1 LIAGPA
7 TFAWLLLVAQL
18 LIFGTAA
25 FALIAPDL
33 PAGAVSEF
41 NRRLATLWRVLAL
54 ALLVISPL
62 AFMDMACGMAQMRW
76 WQVVP
81 LVPEIVR
88 ETDAGRVWIWRTG
101 VVVILA
107 AAAWIPL
114 RARVLAI
121 AMLLLTTLLLILA
134 SITSHAIDFGRLA
147 IAVYFVHQASAGVW
161 IGALAALMLG
171 CAGKPGRDDWIRA
184 VTPRVSTIAFCA
196 VGILTLTGL
205 CNAYERIG
213 FDLYLMIDAMY
224 GRTLLWKLMT
234 FAVIIAFAAHNRFR
248 IVSRLEESSAR
259 EILLRNVAAECVLLA
274 IVLAWSAMLANTP
287 PPH

>member
-1 LIAGPA
+1 MIAGPA
-7 TFAWLLLVAQL
+7 TFAWLLLAAQL

-25 FALIAPDL
+25 FVLLAPDL
-33 PAGAVSEF
+33 PAGASAAF
-41 NRRLATLWRVLAL
+41 HRRLAILWRMLAL
-54 ALLVISPL
+54 ALLVISPF

-76 WQVVP
+76 QQVLP

-88 ETDAGRVWIWRTG
+88 QTDAGRVWIWRMG

-107 AAAWIPL
+107 AAAWIPM
-114 RARVLAI
+114 RARTSAI
-121 AMLLLTTLLLILA
+121 AMLLLTTLLLALA

-147 IAVYFVHQASAGVW
+147 IAVYFVHQACAGVW
-161 IGALAALMLG
+161 IGALAALMIG
-171 CAGKPGRDDWIRA
+171 CIDRPARAEWIRA
-184 VTPRVSTIAFCA
+184 VTPRVSTVAFYA

-213 FDLYLMIDAMY
+213 FDLHLMIDAMY

-234 FAVIIAFAAHNRFR
+234 FAVIIVFAAHNRFR
-248 IVSRLEESSAR
+248 IVARLEESSAR
-259 EILLRNVAAECVLLA
+259 EILVRNVAVECVLLA
-274 IVLAWSAMLANTP
+274 IVLAWSAILANTP

>member
-33 PAGAVSEF
+33 PAGAVSAF
-41 NRRLATLWRVLAL
+41 HRRLAALWRMLAL

-88 ETDAGRVWIWRTG
+88 ETDAGRVWIWRIG

-107 AAAWIPL
+107 TAAWIPL

-147 IAVYFVHQASAGVW
+147 IAVYFVHQACAGVW

-171 CAGKPGRDDWIRA
+171 CVDEPGRADWIRA
-184 VTPRVSTIAFCA
+184 VTPRVSTLAFYA
-196 VGILTLTGL
+196 VGLLTLTGL

-213 FDLYLMIDAMY
+213 FDLHLMIDAMY

-234 FAVIIAFAAHNRFR
+234 FAVIIAFAAHNRLR
-248 IVSRLEESSAR
+248 IVSRLEDSSAR
-259 EILLRNVAAECVLLA
+259 EILIRNVAVECVLLA

>member
-1 LIAGPA
+1 MIAGPA

-33 PAGAVSEF
+33 PACAVSEF

>member
-1 LIAGPA
+1 MIAGPA
-7 TFAWLLLVAQL
+7 TFAWLLLAAQL

-25 FALIAPDL
+25 FALLAPDL
-33 PAGAVSEF
+33 PVSASAAF
-41 NRRLATLWRVLAL
+41 HRRLATLWRMLAL

-62 AFMDMACGMAQMRW
+62 AFMDMACGMAQARW
-76 WQVVP
+76 WQVLP

-88 ETDAGRVWIWRTG
+88 QTDAGRVWIWRMG

-107 AAAWIPL
+107 TAAWIPL
-114 RARVLAI
+114 RARGLAI
-121 AMLLLTTLLLILA
+121 AMLLLTTLVLALA

-147 IAVYFVHQASAGVW
+147 IAVYFVHQACAGVW

-171 CAGKPGRDDWIRA
+171 CIDKSERPEWIRA
-184 VTPRVSTIAFCA
+184 VTPRVSTVAFYA

-213 FDLYLMIDAMY
+213 FDLHLMIDAMY
-224 GRTLLWKLMT
+224 GRTLLWKLIT
-234 FAVIIAFAAHNRFR
+234 FAVIIVFAAHNRFR
-248 IVSRLEESSAR
+248 VVGRLDESGAR
-259 EILLRNVAAECVLLA
+259 EILLRNVAVECVLLA

>member
-1 LIAGPA
+1 MIAGPA

-33 PAGAVSEF
+33 PACAVSEF

-88 ETDAGRVWIWRTG
+88 ETDAGRVWIWRIG

-121 AMLLLTTLLLILA
+121 AMLLLTALLLILA

>member
-1 LIAGPA
+1 MIAGPA

-25 FALIAPDL
+25 FALVAPDL
-33 PAGAVSEF
+33 PPGELAAF
-41 NRRLATLWRVLAL
+41 HRRLATTWRTLAL
-54 ALLVISPL
+54 ALLVISPF
-62 AFMDMACGMAQMRW
+62 AFIDMACGMAQMRW
-76 WQVVP
+76 WQVLP

-88 ETDAGRVWIWRTG
+88 ETDAGRVWIWRLG

-114 RARVLAI
+114 RARASAI
-121 AMLLLTTLLLILA
+121 AMLLLTTLLLALA
-134 SITSHAIDFGRLA
+134 SITSHAIDFGRAA
-147 IAVYFVHQASAGVW
+147 IAVYFVHQVCAGVW

-171 CAGKPGRDDWIRA
+171 CVDTPTRDDWIRA
-184 VTPRVSTIAFCA
+184 VTPRVSTVAFYA

-213 FDLYLMIDAMY
+213 FHLHLMIDAMY

-234 FAVIIAFAAHNRFR
+234 FAVIVAFAAHNRFR
-248 IVSRLEESSAR
+248 IVARLEESSAR
-259 EILLRNVAAECVLLA
+259 EILIRNVAVECVLLA
-274 IVLAWSAMLANTP
+274 IVLAWSAILANTP

>member
-1 LIAGPA
+1 MIAGPA

-33 PAGAVSEF
+33 PADAISAF
-41 NRRLATLWRVLAL
+41 HRRLATIWRMLAL

-76 WQVVP
+76 WQVLP

-88 ETDAGRVWIWRTG
+88 ETDAGRVWIWRIG

-114 RARVLAI
+114 RARRAAI
-121 AMLLLTTLLLILA
+121 AMLVLTTLLLMLA

-147 IAVYFVHQASAGVW
+147 IAVYFVHQACAGLW
-161 IGALAALMLG
+161 IGALAALILG
-171 CAGKPGRDDWIRA
+171 CVDNRTRADWIRA
-184 VTPRVSTIAFCA
+184 VTPRVSTLAFYA
-196 VGILTLTGL
+196 VGILTVTGL

-213 FDLYLMIDAMY
+213 FNLHLMIDAMY

-234 FAVIIAFAAHNRFR
+234 FAVIILFAAHNRLR
-248 IVSRLEESSAR
+248 IVARLEESSAR
-259 EILLRNVAAECVLLA
+259 EILVRNVAVECVLLA
-274 IVLAWSAMLANTP
+274 IVLAWSAILANTP

>member
-1 LIAGPA
+1 MIAGPA

-33 PAGAVSEF
+33 PAGAVSAF
-41 NRRLATLWRVLAL
+41 HRRLAALWRMLAL

-88 ETDAGRVWIWRTG
+88 ETDAGRVWIWRIG

-107 AAAWIPL
+107 TAAWIPL

-147 IAVYFVHQASAGVW
+147 IAVYFVHQACAGVW

-171 CAGKPGRDDWIRA
+171 CVNEPGRADWIRA
-184 VTPRVSTIAFCA
+184 VTPRVSTLAFYA
-196 VGILTLTGL
+196 VGLLTLTGL

-213 FDLYLMIDAMY
+213 FDLHLMIDAMY

-234 FAVIIAFAAHNRFR
+234 FAVIIAFAAHNRLR
-248 IVSRLEESSAR
+248 IVSRLEDDAR
-259 EILLRNVAAECVLLA
+259 EILIRNVAVECVLLA

>member
-1 LIAGPA
+1 
-7 TFAWLLLVAQL
+7 
-18 LIFGTAA
+18 
-25 FALIAPDL
+25 
-33 PAGAVSEF
+33 
-41 NRRLATLWRVLAL
+41 
-54 ALLVISPL
+54 
-62 AFMDMACGMAQMRW
+62 
-76 WQVVP
+76 
-81 LVPEIVR
+81 
-88 ETDAGRVWIWRTG
+88 
-101 VVVILA
+101 VILA

>member
-1 LIAGPA
+1 MIAGPA
-7 TFAWLLLVAQL
+7 IFAWLLLVAQL

-33 PAGAVSEF
+33 PAGAIARF
-41 NRRLATLWRVLAL
+41 HRRLATLWRVLAF

-88 ETDAGRVWIWRTG
+88 ETDAGRVWIWRIA

-114 RARVLAI
+114 RARGLAI
-121 AMLLLTTLLLILA
+121 AMLLLTTLLLVLA

-196 VGILTLTGL
+196 VGILTVTGL

>member
-1 LIAGPA
+1 MIAGPA

-121 AMLLLTTLLLILA
+121 AMLLLTALLLILA